1 MNPLNNYRF
10 GSYALLAMGL
20 INLRYQTGSE
30 ANLPTSSVLV
40 TVGLLVFIATF
51 IPKFST
57 FLLGKIIKK
66 ISLLLLVALII
77 YGIFDK
83 CYDYNKLLK

>member
-30 ANLPTSSVLV
+30 ANLPTSSVLI
-40 TVGLLVFIATF
+40 TVGLMVFIATF
-51 IPKFST
+51 IPKLST
-57 FLLGKIIKK
+57 FLLGKMVKK
-66 ISLLLLVALII
+66 ISLLLLIALII
-77 YGIFDK
+77 YGI
-83 CYDYNKLLK
+83 LI

>member
-30 ANLPTSSVLV
+30 ANLPTSSVLI

-51 IPKFST
+51 IPKLST
-57 FLLGKIIKK
+57 FLLGKLVKR

-77 YGIFDK
+77 YGI
-83 CYDYNKLLK
+83 LI

>member
-20 INLRYQTGSE
+20 INLRYQSGSE
-30 ANLPTSSVLV
+30 ANLPTSSVLI
-40 TVGLLVFIATF
+40 TVGLLVFIVTF

-57 FLLGKIIKK
+57 FLLGKIVKNV
-66 ISLLLLVALII
+66 SLLLLVALII
-77 YGIFDK
+77 YGI
-83 CYDYNKLLK
+83 LI

>member
-30 ANLPTSSVLV
+30 ANLSTSSVLI
-40 TVGLLVFIATF
+40 TVGLLVFIVTF

-57 FLLGKIIKK
+57 FLLEKIVKK
-66 ISLLLLVALII
+66 VSLLLLVALII
-77 YGIFDK
+77 YGI
-83 CYDYNKLLK
+83 LI

>member
-30 ANLPTSSVLV
+30 ANLPTSSVLI

-51 IPKFST
+51 IPKLST
-57 FLLGKIIKK
+57 FLLVKMVKK
-66 ISLLLLVALII
+66 ISLLRLIARII
-77 YGIFDK
+77 YGI
-83 CYDYNKLLK
+83 LI

>member
-30 ANLPTSSVLV
+30 ANLPTSSVLI
-40 TVGLLVFIATF
+40 TIGLLVFIATF
-51 IPKFST
+51 IPKPSS
-57 FLLGKIIKK
+57 FLLGNKVKK

-77 YGIFDK
+77 YGI
-83 CYDYNKLLK
+83 LI